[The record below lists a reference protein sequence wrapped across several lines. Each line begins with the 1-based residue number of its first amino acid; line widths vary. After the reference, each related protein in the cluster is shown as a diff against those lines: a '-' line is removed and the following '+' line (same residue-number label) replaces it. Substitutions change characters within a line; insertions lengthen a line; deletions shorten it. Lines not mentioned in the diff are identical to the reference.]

1 MENTAKN
8 FALQL
13 GSLISLYV
21 TLGALIN
28 ILFAVINIIYPDVIN
43 GYGEYESASYSIR
56 LSIALLIVFFP
67 AYIMLTRFV
76 NVARRSQETAYLGL
90 TKWLIYLSL
99 LVGGAV
105 MLGDVVTVI
114 NNFLNGELTIRF
126 ILKAL
131 VVLVVV
137 GVAFIYYFFD
147 ARTYWQTHEAQSK
160 QYGMG
165 AAVIVVASLIL
176 GFMNTETPSEVREM
190 RIDQTQVND
199 LQTIQY
205 RIEESYHTNGK
216 LPLDINTLYEGL
228 ESPQAPEG
236 RMEYTYTVTSGK
248 TFELC
253 ADFVNPSSKSEQ
265 MRYSEPMYMDKAMIS
280 PSTWDHAAG
289 TWCFKRT
296 VNAPVT
302 ISPIIDI
309 AP

>member
-1 MENTAKN
+1 MENTTAKH

-28 ILFAVINIIYPDVIN
+28 LLFAIITVQYPDVIN
-43 GYGEYESASYSIR
+43 GYWEYDSAAYGIR

-67 AYIMLTRFV
+67 AYIVLTRFV
-76 NVARRSQETAYLGL
+76 NVARRTQESAYLGL

-105 MLGDVVTVI
+105 MLGDVVTII

-137 GVAFIYYFFD
+137 GVAFTYYLFD
-147 ARTYWQTHEAQSK
+147 ARGYWQTHEEKSK

-165 AAVIVVASLIL
+165 VAVVVIAALVF
-176 GFMNTETPSEVREM
+176 GFMNTETPSQVREM
-190 RIDQTQVND
+190 RLDQTQISD

-205 RIEESYHTNGK
+205 HIEESYRVNSK
-216 LPLDINTLYEGL
+216 LPQTLSTPYEGL
-228 ESPQAPEG
+228 VIPEAPEG
-236 RMEYTYTVTSGK
+236 RDDYSYTVTGPN

-253 ADFVNPSSKSEQ
+253 ANFAYPTNKSEQ
-265 MRYSEPMYMDKAMIS
+265 MRYSEPMYMDKGIVNPNNWEHS
-280 PSTWDHAAG
+280 EG
-289 TWCFKRT
+289 EWCFKRT
-296 VNAPVT
+296 MGSNVMNIPA
-302 ISPIIDI
+302 
-309 AP
+309 